1 VFFVAFVV
9 EAYSRF
15 PSFRRLA
22 MTKWSK
28 LKAVG
33 LFSSTLLLGGFSPS
47 CIGDL
52 LQDVLV
58 GILFD

>member
-1 VFFVAFVV
+1 
-9 EAYSRF
+9 
-15 PSFRRLA
+15 

-28 LKAVG
+28 LKAAG

>member
-1 VFFVAFVV
+1 VAFVV

-28 LKAVG
+28 LKATG
-33 LFSSTLLLGGFSPS
+33 LFGTTLLMGGGIGLS
-47 CIGDL
+47 CISDL
-52 LQDVLV
+52 LQDILV